1 MSASKVEVG
10 RSLPGAGKDRQ
21 RNHENLPHVAK
32 FMIKKRLF
40 LLLKPRCIK
49 ENDIP
54 MYL

>member
-21 RNHENLPHVAK
+21 RDHENLPHVAK
-32 FMIKKRLF
+32 FIIKKKLC

-49 ENDIP
+49 DNDIP
-54 MYL
+54 MFL